1 MGMQSID
8 RGAGSSYRT
17 RLFWKWQAWRLR
29 KAVPQES
36 SRSVSLFSNFAAL
49 DHRGHADA
57 LCTLLETLHARSGGR
72 VATTAADARLR
83 LKREIGLQSCV
94 AMLVTGAGAVGG
106 YAWARV
112 MAGSDAVA
120 QFRQA
125 PGLSALQESDWNAV
139 SALVKD
145 KPTLAFYDIG
155 LDTHY
160 RRGFSPL
167 KLLLRPLFEL
177 GMTYRAQ
184 RALWWAQR
192 GSALHA
198 ISLAFGASTVA
209 EREDCVFLQHGDI
222 ASIARVLAVLP
233 ASEISD
239 LLARVAPGRPVRT
252 RDANATVRTIR
263 EPEQPTAAKS
273 AAIAQASPVLVA
285 ADAIASNDADGGNRH
300 GLVHGSAGMALA
312 SLPGESIAAQAGVD
326 AEPDAAWPATPADP
340 TPLHALPARLA
351 ALFPRMAS

>member
-8 RGAGSSYRT
+8 RGAGSSYRA
-17 RLFWKWQAWRLR
+17 RLFWMWQAWRLR
-29 KAVPQES
+29 KAIPQEG

-49 DHRGHADA
+49 DHRGYADT
-57 LCTLLETLHARSGGR
+57 LCTLLEALSARCGGR
-72 VATTAADARLR
+72 VVTTAAEARLR

-94 AMLVTGAGAVGG
+94 AVLATGTGAVGG

-112 MAGSDAVA
+112 TTGSEAVA
-120 QFRQA
+120 RFRQA

-139 SALVKD
+139 AALVKD
-145 KPTLAFYDIG
+145 TPTLAFYDIG

-177 GMTYRAQ
+177 GVTHRAQ

-198 ISLAFGASTVA
+198 ISLAFGARAVV
-209 EREDCVFLQHGDI
+209 EREDCVFLQHSDI
-222 ASIARVLAVLP
+222 ASIAHVLAVLP

-239 LLARVAPGRPVRT
+239 LLARVAPGRPVRM

-263 EPEQPTAAKS
+263 EPQQLTTAKS
-273 AAIAQASPVLVA
+273 AAVA
-285 ADAIASNDADGGNRH
+285 
-300 GLVHGSAGMALA
+300 
-312 SLPGESIAAQAGVD
+312 
-326 AEPDAAWPATPADP
+326 
-340 TPLHALPARLA
+340 
-351 ALFPRMAS
+351 

>member
-1 MGMQSID
+1 MGTQSID
-8 RGAGSSYRT
+8 RGAGSNYRA

-49 DHRGHADA
+49 DHRGYADA
-57 LCTLLETLHARSGGR
+57 LCTLLETLCSRTGGR
-72 VATTAADARLR
+72 VATTATAVRAR

-94 AMLVTGAGAVGG
+94 AVLATGSGAVGG
-106 YAWARV
+106 YAWGRV
-112 MAGSDAVA
+112 TTGSEVIA

-125 PGLSALQESDWNAV
+125 PGLSGLDESDWNAI
-139 SALVKD
+139 SAVVKD
-145 KPTLAFYDIG
+145 KPTLAFHDIG

-167 KLLLRPLFEL
+167 KQLLKPLFEL
-177 GMTYRAQ
+177 GVTHRAQ
-184 RALWWAQR
+184 RALWWAQP

-198 ISLAFGASTVA
+198 VSLAFGARAVV
-209 EREDCVFLQHGDI
+209 EREDCVFLQHSDI
-222 ASIARVLAVLP
+222 ASIAHVLAVLP

-252 RDANATVRTIR
+252 RDANATVPAIR
-263 EPEQPTAAKS
+263 DPQQPTAATS
-273 AAIAQASPVLVA
+273 AVVAQASPVLVA
-285 ADAIASNDADGGNRH
+285 ADAVASNDADGGNRQ
-300 GLVHGSAGMALA
+300 GLVDGPVVMALA
-312 SLPGESIAAQAGVD
+312 SLPGGDTAAQAGVD
-326 AEPDAAWPATPADP
+326 AGTEAACPAALADP

>member
-1 MGMQSID
+1 MHSINVS
-8 RGAGSSYRT
+8 AGSSYRT

-29 KAVPQES
+29 KAVAQEG

-49 DHRGHADA
+49 DHRGYADT
-57 LCTLLETLHARSGGR
+57 LCTLLETLCGRTGGR
-72 VATTAADARLR
+72 VTTTAAEVRAR

-94 AMLVTGAGAVGG
+94 AVLATGSGAVGG
-106 YAWARV
+106 YAWGRV
-112 MAGSDAVA
+112 TTGSEVIA

-125 PGLSALQESDWNAV
+125 PGLSALEESDWDAV

-155 LDTHY
+155 LDTRY

-167 KLLLRPLFEL
+167 KLLLKPLFEL
-177 GMTYRAQ
+177 GVTYRAQ

-198 ISLAFGASTVA
+198 ISLAFGARAVV
-209 EREDCVFLQHGDI
+209 EREDCVFLQHSDI
-222 ASIARVLAVLP
+222 ASIAHVLAVLP

-252 RDANATVRTIR
+252 RDANATVRAIR
-263 EPEQPTAAKS
+263 DPQQPIAAEP
-273 AAIAQASPVLVA
+273 AIALASPMPVT
-285 ADAIASNDADGGNRH
+285 ADTPASNDADGNRQ
-300 GLVHGSAGMALA
+300 GPVCAPAVMTPTSR
-312 SLPGESIAAQAGVD
+312 PGADAAAQAGDDVGTNV
-326 AEPDAAWPATPADP
+326 AWPAVLSDPA
-340 TPLHALPARLA
+340 PLHRLPARLA
-351 ALFPRMAS
+351 AVFPRLAS

>member
-8 RGAGSSYRT
+8 RDAGSNYRA
-17 RLFWKWQAWRLR
+17 RLFWMWQAWRLR

-49 DHRGHADA
+49 DHRGYADT
-57 LCTLLETLHARSGGR
+57 LCTLLETLCARSGGR
-72 VATTAADARLR
+72 VATTAAEVRLR

-94 AMLVTGAGAVGG
+94 AVLATGTGAVGG

-112 MAGSDAVA
+112 TTGGEVVA

-139 SALVKD
+139 SALVQD

-155 LDTHY
+155 LDSHY

-167 KLLLRPLFEL
+167 KLLLKPLFEL
-177 GMTYRAQ
+177 GVTHRAQ

-192 GSALHA
+192 GSALHT
-198 ISLAFGASTVA
+198 ISLAFGARVVV
-209 EREDCVFLQHGDI
+209 EREDCVFLQHSDI
-222 ASIARVLAVLP
+222 ASIAHVLAVLP

-252 RDANATVRTIR
+252 RDANATVRAILD
-263 EPEQPTAAKS
+263 PQQSADAKS
-273 AAIAQASPVLVA
+273 AAVAQASPVLVA
-285 ADAIASNDADGGNRH
+285 ADAIASNDADGGNRQ
-300 GLVHGSAGMALA
+300 GLVHGSTVITLA
-312 SLPGESIAAQAGVD
+312 SLPGESMAAQAGSD
-326 AEPDAAWPATPADP
+326 ADTDAAWPATLADP

>member
-1 MGMQSID
+1 MSSIVV
-8 RGAGSSYRT
+8 GASSSYRT

-29 KAVPQES
+29 KAVPQEG

-49 DHRGHADA
+49 DHRGYADT
-57 LCTLLETLHARSGGR
+57 LCTLLETLCARTGGR
-72 VATTAADARLR
+72 VVTTAADARLR

-94 AMLVTGAGAVGG
+94 AVLASGSGAVGG

-112 MAGSDAVA
+112 TAGSEVIA

-125 PGLSALQESDWNAV
+125 PGLSALDESDWNTV
-139 SALVKD
+139 TALVKD

-155 LDTHY
+155 LDSHY

-167 KLLLRPLFEL
+167 KLLLKPLFEL
-177 GMTYRAQ
+177 GVTHRAQ

-198 ISLAFGASTVA
+198 ISLAFGARSVV
-209 EREDCVFLQHGDI
+209 EREDCVFLLHSDI
-222 ASIARVLAVLP
+222 ASIAHVLAVLP

-252 RDANATVRTIR
+252 RDANPTLRAIRDPQQSAAADIATV
-263 EPEQPTAAKS
+263 
-273 AAIAQASPVLVA
+273 AQATPMLVTA
-285 ADAIASNDADGGNRH
+285 EAVASNDADGGSREP
-300 GLVHGSAGMALA
+300 LEDQPTVMDAVSLTDDLMAFE
-312 SLPGESIAAQAGVD
+312 GDDD
-326 AEPDAAWPATPADP
+326 AEAAWPAILSDPA
-340 TPLHALPARLA
+340 PLHALPARLA